1 MTERLRLAEITSEM
15 EAWPDNSQRANREKA
30 NKVGEKV
37 MTSEYAAMEFVME
50 ILNRVRL
57 A

>member
-1 MTERLRLAEITSEM
+1 MTERLRLAEITIEM
-15 EAWPDNSQRANREKA
+15 EAWPDNSQGANREKA